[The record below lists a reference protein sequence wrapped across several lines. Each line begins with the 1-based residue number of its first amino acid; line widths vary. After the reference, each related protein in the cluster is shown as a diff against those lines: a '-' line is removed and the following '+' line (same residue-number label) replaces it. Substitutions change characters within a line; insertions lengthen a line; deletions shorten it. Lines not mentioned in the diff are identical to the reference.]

1 MPTGFEAGE
10 TYTRR
15 ADGTRT
21 QNLTANNPP
30 DPAGPTDPAGQP
42 SETSRRR
49 GEHPPALTY
58 DRKRTRYLQGAKVPS
73 ERRVASLRVS
83 GPFRRSSASQKEV
96 LRAIV
101 KRPVDNT
108 PFRWKLKASARLG

>member
-10 TYTRR
+10 TYTMR

-42 SETSRRR
+42 S
-49 GEHPPALTY
+49 
-58 DRKRTRYLQGAKVPS
+58 
-73 ERRVASLRVS
+73 
-83 GPFRRSSASQKEV
+83 
-96 LRAIV
+96 
-101 KRPVDNT
+101 
-108 PFRWKLKASARLG
+108 